1 MTAQIIDLQKRGLK
15 RFSRSS
21 ALLAILAWTQFSSA
35 FAEFNTGPAPEFPNL
50 KPTDIS
56 YGLEFKLPYL
66 EKAYLSATPQDLND
80 GIPTG
85 QLGVDGGDIDSIRKI
100 AEAYAIEPPDEKA
113 DNLDSLLIC
122 YKGKLLFEAYYRRG
136 RVNYPHYQMSIT
148 KSYTALAIGRAIQL
162 GHLKMEDLDKPAIH
176 FLKDLDTTK
185 FPQGT
190 DTITL
195 TDAMKMNSG
204 IVVADN
210 SNIESLAKTQIAAD
224 PNGNQTSVKEKVKG
238 QKEIQV
244 YLESS
249 APIPP
254 HPRKYKYQ
262 ESDPAIIMQV
272 LNAVTPHGSKDFIQ
286 NELFKPLGITNYQW
300 DTATSGLPK
309 SAAGASLLSR
319 DMLKI
324 GMLIMANGK
333 WKGQQLIPEEFIS
346 RAMSPLIRGFGES
359 YYGFYWWVDD
369 FKVGDKT
376 YHCLEGRGAGGQFIL
391 MFPEI
396 DLLVVITSHDKGM
409 GNILKTLPSKIIP
422 AFIKN

>member
-1 MTAQIIDLQKRGLK
+1 MKIY
-15 RFSRSS
+15 SRTFPIS
-21 ALLAILAWTQFSSA
+21 AVLSVILLSPA
-35 FAEFNTGPAPEFPNL
+35 FAELSTGPAPEFPNL
-50 KPTDIS
+50 KPSDVS
-56 YGLEFKLPYL
+56 YGQEFKLPDL
-66 EKAYLSATPQDLND
+66 EKAYMTITPQNLND
-80 GIPTG
+80 GIATG
-85 QLGVDGGDIDSIRKI
+85 QLGVDGGAVDPIVKI
-100 AEAYAIEPPDEKA
+100 AEDYAAEPTDDKS
-113 DNLDSLLIC
+113 NNVDSLLIC
-122 YKGKLLFEAYYRRG
+122 YKGKLIFESYFRRG

-162 GHLKMEDLDKPAIH
+162 GYLNMEDLDKPAIH

-224 PNGNQTSVKEKVKG
+224 PNASQINIKDKLKG

-262 ESDPAIIMQV
+262 ESDPAITMQV
-272 LNAVTPHGSKDFIQ
+272 LNAVVPQGSKDFIQ

-300 DTATSGLPK
+300 DTATSGVPK
-309 SAAGASLLSR
+309 SAAGAGVLSR

-324 GMLIMANGK
+324 GMLIMNHGK
-333 WKGQQLIPEEFIS
+333 WQGQQLIPEAFIT

-359 YYGFYWWVDD
+359 YYGFFWWVDD
-369 FKVGDKT
+369 FKVGGKT
-376 YHCLEGRGAGGQFIL
+376 YHCLEGRGAGGQYIL

-396 DLLVVITSHDKGM
+396 DLLVVVTSHTKGM
-409 GNILKTLPSKIIP
+409 GQVLKDLPAKVIP
-422 AFIKN
+422 IFTDAQK